1 MFRWII
7 KQRTAVYALVMLVVI
22 VGVIAYRNLPRE
34 NNPEIKLPYIII
46 HTVYPGVPPMDM
58 ETLITRPLED
68 AIDGLAGVKMI
79 QSESRQSVSTIFVE
93 FTTDMDTET
102 ALRRVKDRVD
112 GKKGEL
118 PGDANDPVVQEM
130 NISDWPI
137 YSLAV
142 SHPDGVERLTE
153 PARLLRDRLKRIPG
167 VLNVSISGGITKEV
181 AIDIDPFKLQ
191 HYKLTLGDVSNAIRA
206 ENTSVPGGIMRGD
219 VYDYS
224 IFVTGEIVDVGDF
237 SRIMVNAGAVS
248 VPLGQL
254 GEVSLRPAK
263 AESYARIDGK
273 PAITLDVTKRTG
285 ANLVSIADTAKRLIQ
300 EGESLFPAGTILTES
315 YDESRQIR
323 DTIFDLENNMFSGFI
338 LVLLVTILFLGKRN
352 AFFVALAIPLSML
365 ISFFVLQAMGYTLNT
380 IVLFSLIMALGML
393 VDNGIVMVENIY
405 RHAMMGKDKLTAAAD
420 GAAEIALPILSS
432 TLTTCLAF
440 FPIIFMPGIMGD
452 FMSYLPITVIIVL
465 TSSLFVALV
474 VNPVFCSRFLVASE
488 KNSKRLTESTGL
500 FAKLQAWYV
509 ALLRRA
515 VAMPLR
521 VAGLAAV
528 VVLAGV
534 VLYGIIGKETVFF
547 PAADPWTAV
556 IRLEARQG
564 TPLHETDRLV
574 RQVEAIVRDV
584 AVSMDH
590 YSTTT
595 GRAGADESNKA
606 TIRVEFVPYMERKV
620 KGAEA
625 TERLKAALEGFRGA
639 EVVLEEIQNGPPSGH
654 DISYKVTGQD
664 YGVIG
669 SISERIHAQLKA
681 QPGLK
686 GITTDYEAPKPEVYV
701 AVDRRKAAYLGVST
715 LDISSTVRSAFNG
728 SKAGTFRDGKD
739 EYDVVLRYQDG
750 QRNSIEQL
758 RSLRVP
764 RGGGDSVMLADV
776 AEIGVRSSEGV
787 VKRKDLQRTV
797 EVYADFKPGFESKVA
812 VKTAIEAAVK
822 AMELPPGYTVDT
834 GSGAQEQQESTD
846 YLLQAFLVALFLIAI
861 VLIVQF
867 NSLVDPLII
876 LSAVALS
883 IGGVFWGYALSGKTF
898 VIIMS
903 GIGCIALAGIVVNN
917 GIILVDYTNS
927 RIKAGLPWRQAV
939 VEAGR
944 TRLRPVL
951 LTAITTIL
959 GMVPMALGISFDVHS
974 FGIVV
979 GSEQSVFWEAFAWS
993 MIFGLAFSTVMTL
1006 IVVPALLAAKMSL
1019 KERFAAKRRES
1030 RPQLEDVMHVA

>member
-1 MFRWII
+1 MLFR
-7 KQRTAVYALVMLVVI
+7 
-22 VGVIAYRNLPRE
+22 
-34 NNPEIKLPYIII
+34 
-46 HTVYPGVPPMDM
+46 
-58 ETLITRPLED
+58 
-68 AIDGLAGVKMI
+68 
-79 QSESRQSVSTIFVE
+79 S
-93 FTTDMDTET
+93 
-102 ALRRVKDRVD
+102 
-112 GKKGEL
+112 
-118 PGDANDPVVQEM
+118 
-130 NISDWPI
+130 
-137 YSLAV
+137 
-142 SHPDGVERLTE
+142 
-153 PARLLRDRLKRIPG
+153 
-167 VLNVSISGGITKEV
+167 
-181 AIDIDPFKLQ
+181 
-191 HYKLTLGDVSNAIRA
+191 
-206 ENTSVPGGIMRGD
+206 
-219 VYDYS
+219 
-224 IFVTGEIVDVGDF
+224 
-237 SRIMVNAGAVS
+237 
-248 VPLGQL
+248 
-254 GEVSLRPAK
+254 
-263 AESYARIDGK
+263 
-273 PAITLDVTKRTG
+273 
-285 ANLVSIADTAKRLIQ
+285 
-300 EGESLFPAGTILTES
+300 
-315 YDESRQIR
+315 
-323 DTIFDLENNMFSGFI
+323 
-338 LVLLVTILFLGKRN
+338 
-352 AFFVALAIPLSML
+352 
-365 ISFFVLQAMGYTLNT
+365 
-380 IVLFSLIMALGML
+380 
-393 VDNGIVMVENIY
+393 
-405 RHAMMGKDKLTAAAD
+405 KDKLTAAAD

-488 KNSKRLTESTGL
+488 KNSKRLTESTGI
-500 FAKLQAWYV
+500 FAKVQAWYV
-509 ALLRRA
+509 GVLGRA
-515 VAMPLR
+515 VTMPLR
-521 VAGLAAV
+521 VAGLAAAIV
-528 VVLAGV
+528 IAGV
-534 VLYGIIGKETVFF
+534 VLYGLVGRETVFF

-606 TIRVEFVPYMERKV
+606 TIRVEFVPYMERQV

-625 TERLKAALEGFRGA
+625 TERLKAALKGFRGA

-664 YGVIG
+664 YSVIG
-669 SISERIHAQLKA
+669 DISERIFTELKA
-681 QPGLK
+681 QPSLK
-686 GITTDYEAPKPEVYV
+686 GLTSDYEAPKPEVYV
-701 AVDRRKAAYLGVST
+701 SVDRRKAAYLGVST
-715 LDISSTVRSAFNG
+715 LDISSTVRGAFNG

-739 EYDVVLRYQDG
+739 EYDVVLRYKDG

-764 RGGGDSVMLADV
+764 RGGGESVMLADV

-797 EVYADFKPGFESKVA
+797 EVYADFKPGFENKLA
-812 VKTAIEAAVK
+812 VKTTIEEAVQ
-822 AMELPPGYTVDT
+822 AMELPAGYTVDT
-834 GSGAQEQQESTD
+834 GSGAQEQQESTE

-883 IGGVFWGYALSGKTF
+883 IGGVFWGYALTGKTF

-939 VEAGR
+939 VESGR

-959 GMVPMALGISFDVHS
+959 GMVPMALGVSFDVHS
-974 FGIVV
+974 FGIVI
-979 GSEQSVFWEAFAWS
+979 GSEQSVFWEAFAWA

-1006 IVVPALLAAKMSL
+1006 IVVPALLAAKMSV
-1019 KERFAAKRRES
+1019 KEKFDRR
-1030 RPQLEDVMHVA
+1030 RRVPALEIEEVVHVA